1 MVLVTLDAVTIVTY
15 TKVTYTVI
23 FMQAVVHIVC
33 TIAYNTITH
42 ETGHTKHVIIT
53 YSPEI

>member
-1 MVLVTLDAVTIVTY
+1 MTLDAVTIVTY